1 MGWGVCMCACARA
14 WVPED
19 VSMGSMGAAG
29 SFSSKKTLSGSPMGK
44 TNNTNYNNNSNTT
57 DHVPGMMLSAF
68 QPLH

>member
-1 MGWGVCMCACARA
+1 MGCVYVCVRVCA
-14 WVPED
+14 WVPEN

-29 SFSSKKTLSGSPMGK
+29 SFSSNKTLSGSPMGK

-68 QPLH
+68 HPLH